1 MKELKKTKIRMFF
14 GYIFSFLFHSYPV
27 VIAANAVLPRHKK
40 KKDRSEN
47 KKINHLLEQ

>member
-40 KKDRSEN
+40 KKE
-47 KKINHLLEQ
+47 KKEEK